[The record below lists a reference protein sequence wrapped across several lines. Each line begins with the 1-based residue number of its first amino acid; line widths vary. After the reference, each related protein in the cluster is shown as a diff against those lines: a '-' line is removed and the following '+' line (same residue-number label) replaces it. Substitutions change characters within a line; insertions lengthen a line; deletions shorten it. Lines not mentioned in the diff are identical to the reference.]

1 MLIVRM
7 AQQQD
12 LPALEQLAQSS
23 GGGLTTLP
31 LDRDVL
37 ARKLQRAHIT
47 CTRLQRNDEGLFLL
61 VLEDTATGTVVG
73 VSGVETAVGLS
84 QPWYTY
90 SVGLIVHA
98 SSELNIYH
106 RFPTLFLT
114 NDHTGCSELCS
125 LYLHPGYRQHQAGAL
140 LSKARFLLM
149 AQHRELFADK
159 TIAELRGVVNEQG
172 QSPFWESLGRHFFDM
187 DFSDAD
193 YLSAVSNKQFIA
205 ELMPRYP
212 FYAHLLPQAAQD
224 VIGREHRDTAP
235 ARRMLEREGFRYDGY
250 VDIFDAGPTVETAT
264 GQIRALRDSVLLL
277 PAELKQRAHGRWLV
291 ANPARQEFRCTLF
304 DPAGQDGYCADLPS
318 LWQALQLAPDQPAR
332 AVALFSPLQSE

>member
-12 LPALEQLAQSS
+12 LPALVALAHTS

-31 LDRDVL
+31 LDEAVL
-37 ARKLQRAHIT
+37 ARKLERAEQ
-47 CTRLQRNDEGLFLL
+47 TRLGLNHNGNGLILL
-61 VLEDTATGTVVG
+61 VLEDTVARSIVG
-73 VSGVETAVGLS
+73 VSGIETAVGLT

-90 SVGLIVHA
+90 AVGLIVHA

-125 LYLHPGYRQHQAGAL
+125 LYLHPDYRQHQAGGL
-140 LSKARFLLM
+140 LSKARFLFM
-149 AQHRELFADK
+149 AQQRHLFADK
-159 TIAELRGVVNEQG
+159 TIAELRGVINEQG
-172 QSPFWESLGRHFFDM
+172 VSPFWEGLGRHFFDM

-212 FYAHLLPQAAQD
+212 FYTHLLPAAAQA
-224 VIGREHRDTAP
+224 VIGCEHRDTTP
-235 ARRMLEREGFRYDGY
+235 ARQLLEQEGFRYEGY
-250 VDIFDAGPTVETAT
+250 VDIFDAGPTVETGT
-264 GQIRALRDSVLLL
+264 DQIRALRDSTLLSAAAL
-277 PAELKQRAHGRWLV
+277 PVPLSQPLLISNVSRTD
-291 ANPARQEFRCTLF
+291 FRCTLLATQTT
-304 DPAGQDGYCADLPS
+304 DWYANDAALV
-318 LWQALQLAPDQPAR
+318 WQALQLAPTESAR
-332 AVALFSPLQSE
+332 VVAFYPEKHHA